1 MNHDEWRLISDG
13 LQMAEVNM
21 ATDSAM
27 LADCE
32 QGRIP
37 PTVRLYGWSEPAI
50 TVGYSQN
57 TEAELDLER
66 CRELG
71 IAMVRRPTGG
81 RALLHYR
88 ELTYAIVAPVSL
100 APFNRGLKATFQA
113 VSEALLVGLQG
124 LGIQGDLN
132 TGKAR
137 PTPGVSRSPAC
148 FASLNH
154 CEITVDGKKLVGSAQ
169 KRTSKAFLQ
178 HGSLI
183 IESDHALFTSVL
195 KFNSESER
203 AATRQRLMDS
213 TTSLNQVCDR
223 KFSFEEIS
231 AALQEGF
238 RKTLDGVYLNC

>member
-1 MNHDEWRLISDG
+1 MVHDEWRWVSDG
-13 LQMAEVNM
+13 HDPAEKNM
-21 ATDSAM
+21 AVDAAL

-50 TVGYSQN
+50 TIGYSQKA
-57 TEAELDLER
+57 EKELDIER

-71 IAMVRRPTGG
+71 IAIVRRPTGG

-88 ELTYAIVAPVSL
+88 ELTYAVVAPVSL
-100 APFNRGLKATFQA
+100 VPFNRGLKATFGA
-113 VSEALLVGLQG
+113 VSEALLAGLQG
-124 LGIQGDLN
+124 LGIQGDIN
-132 TGKAR
+132 TSKQRSG
-137 PTPGVSRSPAC
+137 PTRSPAC

-183 IESDHALFTSVL
+183 IDADHDLFTSLL
-195 KFNSESER
+195 KFDHENER
-203 AATRQRLMDS
+203 QATQQRLVES
-213 TTSLNQVCDR
+213 TTTLNRVCGR

-231 AALQEGF
+231 ASMQEGF
-238 RKTLDGVYLNC
+238 QKELGRACLNIG

>member
-1 MNHDEWRLISDG
+1 MIYDEWRWISDG
-13 LQMAEVNM
+13 LHPAERNM
-21 ATDSAM
+21 AVDAA
-27 LADCE
+27 LLNDCE

-50 TVGYSQN
+50 TLGYSQKA
-57 TEAELDLER
+57 EEELDIGR

-71 IAMVRRPTGG
+71 ISIVRRPTGG
-81 RALLHYR
+81 RALLHHR
-88 ELTYAIVAPVSL
+88 ELTYAVVAPVSL
-100 APFNRGLKATFQA
+100 VPFNRGLKATFGA
-113 VSEALLVGLQG
+113 VSEALLAGLQG

-132 TGKAR
+132 TSKQRPGPAR
-137 PTPGVSRSPAC
+137 SRAC

-178 HGSLI
+178 HGSLV
-183 IESDHALFTSVL
+183 IEADHGLFTSLL
-195 KFNSESER
+195 KFDNENER
-203 AATRQRLMDS
+203 MATHKRLMHS
-213 TTSLNQVCDR
+213 TTTLNQAGAR

-238 RKTLDGVYLNC
+238 QKTLGGVCLDI

>member
-1 MNHDEWRLISDG
+1 MVPNEWRWITDG
-13 LQMAEVNM
+13 HLPAVENM
-21 ATDSAM
+21 AIDSAL

-50 TVGYSQN
+50 TIGYSQN
-57 TEAELDLER
+57 AEGELDIER

-81 RALLHYR
+81 RALLHHR
-88 ELTYAIVAPVSL
+88 ELTYAVVAPVSM

-113 VSEALLVGLQG
+113 VSEALLMGLQS

-132 TGKAR
+132 TGKER
-137 PTPGVSRSPAC
+137 PALGISRSPAC

-183 IESDHALFTSVL
+183 IESDHALFH
-195 KFNSESER
+195 
-203 AATRQRLMDS
+203 
-213 TTSLNQVCDR
+213 VCV
-223 KFSFEEIS
+223 KI
-231 AALQEGF
+231 
-238 RKTLDGVYLNC
+238 

>member
-1 MNHDEWRLISDG
+1 MIHDEWRLISDG
-13 LQMAEVNM
+13 LQMAEENM
-21 ATDSAM
+21 ATDSAL

-37 PTVRLYGWSEPAI
+37 PTVRLYGWSKPAI
-50 TVGYSQN
+50 TIGYSQN
-57 TEAELDLER
+57 ANAELDLER
-66 CRELG
+66 CRELE
-71 IAMVRRPTGG
+71 IAIVRRPTGG
-81 RALLHYR
+81 RALLHHR

-132 TGKAR
+132 TGKSR
-137 PTPGVSRSPAC
+137 PIPGVSRSPAC

-183 IESDHALFTSVL
+183 IESDHVLFTSVL

-203 AATRQRLMDS
+203 TATRQRLLDS

-231 AALQEGF
+231 AALREGF